1 MALTDSWLKANLG
14 KPSTKAFE
22 RADRDGLSIRVSAKG
37 VITFQMRYQWNGKGA
52 RIDIGPYPLMS
63 LKEARDLCEE
73 QRKLLL
79 NGIDPREAKR
89 EKAAKANGDDGTI
102 ESIFRA
108 WHNSQFGE
116 GRSNVKEQTAK
127 EYLRALEIN
136 VFPTLGNKQVDKVS
150 FHQWLDLLE
159 SLAAKKPTAT
169 NLVLGVSRR
178 ALKWAVRRRLIKVN
192 ELAGIESKEDL
203 NISLGSRSR
212 ILSDDELAILLQG
225 IELANRQRLGNRI
238 LVFLALFYGCRI
250 GELRLALKQHFDLD
264 KMIWTVP
271 VENHKTGYKMKRA
284 LVRPIIEEVKPVI
297 ELAMS
302 LSETDIMFPTK
313 DGEFYSQA
321 VVTRMAR
328 PIITWSIKNGT
339 PLDNDWTM
347 HDLRRTQRTNMSKI
361 TTTEVAETML
371 GHKLDGVQSIYD
383 HHDYLEEQAKAYKVW
398 WHKLQKLKDP
408 AAYENVVE
416 LKAVK

>member
-1 MALTDSWLKANLG
+1 MALTDSWLKANLN
-14 KPSTKAFE
+14 KESAKAFE
-22 RADRDGLSIRVSAKG
+22 RADRDGLSVRVTAKG
-37 VITFQMRYQWNGKGA
+37 AITFQMRYRWNDKAA
-52 RIDIGPYPLMS
+52 RIDIGPYPLMT
-63 LKEARDLCEE
+63 LKEARDSCDE

-79 NGIDPREAKR
+79 NDIDPREAKR
-89 EKAAKANGDDGTI
+89 EKAAKANADDGTV
-102 ESIFRA
+102 ERVFRA

-136 VFPTLGNKQVDKVS
+136 VFPVLGKKQVNKVTL
-150 FHQWLDLLE
+150 HQWLDLLE
-159 SLAAKKPTAT
+159 SLAAKKPTIT
-169 NLVLGVSRR
+169 NLVLTVSRR
-178 ALKWAVRRRLIKVN
+178 ALKWAVRRRLIKSN

-212 ILSDDELAILLQG
+212 ILSNDELAILLQG
-225 IELANRQRLGNRI
+225 IEHANRQRLGNRI
-238 LVFLALFYGCRI
+238 LVFLALFYGCRV
-250 GELRLALKQHFDLD
+250 GELRLAKKAHFDLD
-264 KMIWTVP
+264 KMVWTVP

-284 LVRPIIEEVKPVI
+284 LLRPIIEEVKPVI

-302 LSETDIMFPTK
+302 LSDGDLMFPTK
-313 DGEFYSQA
+313 DGEVYSQA
-321 VVTRMAR
+321 VVTRMAK

-339 PLDNDWTM
+339 PIGDDWTM

-398 WHKLQKLKDP
+398 WHRLQHFKDP

-416 LKAVK
+416 LKAAQ